1 MFAIIP
7 SRFES
12 MTHDE
17 KKMGALIN
25 KGTKILAD
33 AFIENN
39 VAEARHLMMIY
50 RDMDLATIYANLDEE
65 LDDFTAM
72 RYMKAIKK
80 RATHY
85 PLQYITGFTYF
96 MDYEFNCK
104 ENVLIPRFDT
114 ENLVLK
120 AVELAP
126 ERNCIALDLCT
137 GSGCIGISYKLMR
150 EDDGFNDEVFL
161 VDISDDAIDLANEN
175 AKKLDADVTIVK
187 SDMFKAFKDE
197 EGKPKVSFDMILS
210 NPPYIKTKEIYNL
223 LKDVRDFEPRL
234 ALDGAS
240 DGLAFYRI
248 IASEAKQFLV
258 PGGYLV
264 LEIGYDQYM
273 DVAEILKS
281 NGFKSIKKQKDM
293 SGLDRIV
300 SARYCE

>member
-1 MFAIIP
+1 
-7 SRFES
+7 

-17 KKMGALIN
+17 KKIGALIT
-25 KGTKILAD
+25 KGTKILGD

-39 VAEARHLMMIY
+39 VAEARHLMMVY
-50 RDMDLATIYANLDEE
+50 MNLDLASIYARLDEE
-65 LDDFTAM
+65 LDDVTAM

-120 AVELAP
+120 AIELSP
-126 ERNCIALDLCT
+126 EKKCNVLDLCT

-150 EDDGFNDEVFL
+150 DEDGFDDEVVL
-161 VDISDDAIDLANEN
+161 ADISDDAIALATEN
-175 AKKLDADVTIVK
+175 AEKLEADVSIVK
-187 SDMFKAFKDE
+187 TDMFSAFKDE
-197 EGKPKVSFDMILS
+197 DGKPKVSFDMILS
-210 NPPYIKTKEIYNL
+210 NPPYIKTKDIYNL

-234 ALDGAS
+234 ALDGAT

-248 IASEAKQFLV
+248 IAAEAKNFLTKA
-258 PGGYLV
+258 GYLV

-273 DVAEILKS
+273 DVADILTA
-281 NGFKSIKKQKDM
+281 NGFKNIKKQKDM
-293 SGLDRIV
+293 SGLDRVV
-300 SARYCE
+300 SARI